1 MFFLDK
7 ITFFN
12 ETQTYLLKEKVFFN
26 KTEKEDDFFGVMT
39 ENNEDCFFEFRKK
52 NIPLEILKS
61 MIEENNQLLLKFEDL
76 EEIQYSY
83 NLDYNLVNESND
95 LLKTIINKFN
105 YKSDDG
111 FLIINEEKKWC
122 YYYGEDLYNSIKT
135 PNTFEPYNLF
145 IIGKDFESTFL
156 NEVNKIEK
164 FKIKLSSDN
173 NVVTK
178 KKSGVKEFIFL

>member
-1 MFFLDK
+1 
-7 ITFFN
+7 
-12 ETQTYLLKEKVFFN
+12 
-26 KTEKEDDFFGVMT
+26 
-39 ENNEDCFFEFRKK
+39 
-52 NIPLEILKS
+52 
-61 MIEENNQLLLKFEDL
+61 
-76 EEIQYSY
+76 
-83 NLDYNLVNESND
+83 
-95 LLKTIINKFN
+95 
-105 YKSDDG
+105 
-111 FLIINEEKKWC
+111 WC

-173 NVVTK
+173 NIVTK